1 MLKLTAIFVKII
13 ERTHIFMKT
22 HPAFTILEVL
32 IAVTIIGIMS
42 GLLAI
47 SSSNATDKAQALK
60 IVSDMQN
67 VKTACVLYYAENGKY
82 PSNVNELNDYL
93 EASVSYDGTP
103 FSLET
108 SGEGDTGALFVKYDG
123 SASKGNLE
131 ANSSVANRLFKMKDD
146 IPLYK
151 DTTLSQDNS
160 GTYDKGNVV
169 YILVK
174 K

>member
-1 MLKLTAIFVKII
+1 
-13 ERTHIFMKT
+13 MKT
-22 HPAFTILEVL
+22 HSAFTILEVL

-67 VKTACVLYYAENGKY
+67 VKTACVLYYSENGKY
-82 PSNVNELNDYL
+82 PSNVSDLNDYL
-93 EASVSYDGTP
+93 DTPISYTGTP
-103 FSLET
+103 FSLE
-108 SGEGDTGALFVKYDG
+108 SAGEGGNGALFVKYDG
-123 SASKGNLE
+123 SAAKGSLE
-131 ANSSVANRLFKMKDD
+131 ANSGVATRLFKMKDD

-169 YILVK
+169 YILVRK
-174 K
+174 

>member
-1 MLKLTAIFVKII
+1 
-13 ERTHIFMKT
+13 MKT
-22 HPAFTILEVL
+22 HSAFTILEVL

-47 SSSNATDKAQALK
+47 SSSNATDKARALK

-67 VKTACVLYYAENGKY
+67 VKTACVLYYSENGKY
-82 PSNVNELNDYL
+82 PSKVSDLNEYL
-93 EASVSYDGTP
+93 DTSVSYEGTP
-103 FSLET
+103 FSLE
-108 SGEGDTGALFVKYDG
+108 SAGEGDTGALFVKYDG

-131 ANSSVANRLFKMKDD
+131 ANSGVATRLFKMKDD